1 MSSLLEQLYFGEIR
15 PEEKII
21 PKNPEYKLL
30 NSEISKFKERIK
42 TSLTEDEIELLERIY
57 DLLGKSSSIYSS
69 EVFIYGFK
77 MGVQI
82 VTEAYTDGN
91 KTSDI

>member
-21 PKNPEYKLL
+21 PKNPEYQLL
-30 NSEISKFKERIK
+30 NSEISNFKEK
-42 TSLTEDEIELLERIY
+42 LLTSLTEDEVELLEKIY
-57 DLLGKSSSIYSS
+57 DLLGKSSSIYST

-82 VTEAYTDGN
+82 VTEAYADR
-91 KTSDI
+91 K

>member
-30 NSEISKFKERIK
+30 NSEISNFKEK
-42 TSLTEDEIELLERIY
+42 LLTSLAEDEVELLEKIC
-57 DLLGKSSSIYSS
+57 DLLGKSSSIYST

-82 VTEAYTDGN
+82 VTEAYADR
-91 KTSDI
+91 K

>member
-30 NSEISKFKERIK
+30 NAEISNFKERLK
-42 TSLTEDEIELLERIY
+42 TSLTEDEIELLEKIY
-57 DLLGKSSSIYSS
+57 DLLGKSSSIYST

-82 VTEAYTDGN
+82 VTEAYADGN
-91 KTSDI
+91 KD

>member
-30 NSEISKFKERIK
+30 NSEISSFKEK
-42 TSLTEDEIELLERIY
+42 LLTSLTEDEVELLEKIY
-57 DLLGKSSSIYSS
+57 DLLRKSSSIYST

-82 VTEAYTDGN
+82 VTEAYADG
-91 KTSDI
+91 K

>member
-30 NSEISKFKERIK
+30 NSEISSFKEKLI
-42 TSLTEDEIELLERIY
+42 TQLSQSENEPNSL
-57 DLLGKSSSIYSS
+57 
-69 EVFIYGFK
+69 V
-77 MGVQI
+77 
-82 VTEAYTDGN
+82 
-91 KTSDI
+91 

>member
-30 NSEISKFKERIK
+30 NVEISNFKEKLI
-42 TSLTEDEIELLERIY
+42 TSLTEDEIELLEKIY
-57 DLLGKSSSIYSS
+57 DLLGKSSSIYST

-82 VTEAYTDGN
+82 ITEAYADGN
-91 KTSDI
+91 KD

>member
-30 NSEISKFKERIK
+30 NSEISNFKEKLI
-42 TSLTEDEIELLERIY
+42 TSLTEDEVELLEKIY
-57 DLLGKSSSIYSS
+57 DLLGRSSSIYST

-82 VTEAYTDGN
+82 VTEAYADG
-91 KTSDI
+91 K

>member
-30 NSEISKFKERIK
+30 NVEISNFKEKLI
-42 TSLTEDEIELLERIY
+42 TSLTEDEVELLEKIY
-57 DLLGKSSSIYSS
+57 DLLGKSSSIYST

-82 VTEAYTDGN
+82 VTEAYADR
-91 KTSDI
+91 K

>member
-30 NSEISKFKERIK
+30 NSEISSFKEKLI
-42 TSLTEDEIELLERIY
+42 TSLTEDEVELLEKIY
-57 DLLGKSSSIYSS
+57 DLLGRSSSIYS
-69 EVFIYGFK
+69 
-77 MGVQI
+77 
-82 VTEAYTDGN
+82 TENIHLWFQNGCSN
-91 KTSDI
+91 CNGSSC